1 MAKPNE
7 EYSTIP
13 LADFIGNVTPGDAD
27 NTQNKIK
34 TNTAT
39 PVQVPPSDTKPARKK
54 YDKNSLIPCRSITA
68 GALYLDGVKSK
79 IPYLWVNYGDVTDVE
94 YQDLAVMV
102 RSKGN
107 SYIYGPLFVIEDDD
121 FIDEFPMLRKFYD
134 EQYTVR
140 DLENVLRLPVDDMRR
155 TIIDLPNG
163 AKESLKNIASTQ
175 VVQGVLDSVKKIK
188 VLDELFGTEL
198 NLLATVM
205 S

>member
-1 MAKPNE
+1 MQ
-7 EYSTIP
+7 S
-13 LADFIGNVTPGDAD
+13 VDAF
-27 NTQNKIK
+27 
-34 TNTAT
+34 
-39 PVQVPPSDTKPARKK
+39 S
-54 YDKNSLIPCRSITA
+54 DKNFIEELLSCQMVCEWLSPKLKSTTLLNQMITN
-68 GALYLDGVKSK
+68 SK
-79 IPYLWVNYGDVTDVE
+79 E
-94 YQDLAVMV
+94 Q
-102 RSKGN
+102 
-107 SYIYGPLFVIEDDD
+107 
-121 FIDEFPMLRKFYD
+121 KFYD